1 MPTFA
6 PDRDVRGLI
15 RDGFTTGPEAVSH
28 ARTDGHEFGLPSW
41 LEEQVYRV
49 AGNTTTVLLGGETGT
64 GKTRLARMIHDRS
77 PRRHLPFLVVNCAAL
92 SENLIESEMFGHV
105 RGAFTGADRDRVG
118 KFLEVGNGTLFLDE
132 IDSLPGS
139 VQAKLLRVIE
149 DRMFE
154 AVGSNQI
161 EQFRARLIAASNLSL
176 DREVAAGRFRADLFY
191 RLNVI
196 TFELPTLRERRESIP
211 MMVEAFL
218 DEFAR
223 RDGRAAARLDAD
235 AMKILAGY
243 RWPGNI
249 RELRNVLERAWVL
262 RQSNVITRNELPISV
277 LNAPDL
283 SDVPSATPS
292 SAYGSRSP
300 IDSGTLAEAR
310 DIFEREQIL
319 QALRDHNNNR
329 SRVARNLGISR
340 VTLYKKLH
348 KHGIGLG
355 PNDQNWG
362 GDGYSQ
368 PTVDRAAAFRQV

>member
-6 PDRDVRGLI
+6 PDRDVRGHL
-15 RDGFTTGPEAVSH
+15 RDGFTTGPEAHSYS
-28 ARTDGHEFGLPSW
+28 RTEDTDFGLPAW
-41 LEEQVYRV
+41 LEDHVNRV

-64 GKTRLARMIHDRS
+64 GKTRLARLIHDRS

-105 RGAFTGADRDRVG
+105 RGAFTGADRDRTG
-118 KFLEVGNGTLFLDE
+118 KFLEVGAGTLFLDE

-154 AVGSNQI
+154 AVGSNQV
-161 EQFRARLIAASNLSL
+161 ESFRARLIAASNLCL
-176 DREVAAGRFRADLFY
+176 EREVAAGRFRADLFY

-196 TFELPTLRERRESIP
+196 TFELPPLRERRPSIP
-211 MMVEAFL
+211 TMAEAFL
-218 DEFAR
+218 AEFSR
-223 RDGRAAARLDAD
+223 RDGRAPARLDAD
-235 AMKILAGY
+235 ALQLLTSY

-262 RQSNVITRNELPISV
+262 RQSSVITREELPLSIV
-277 LNAPDL
+277 QAPEY
-283 SDVPSATPS
+283 SDFASPSPAS
-292 SAYGSRSP
+292 SIPARAAM
-300 IDSGTLAEAR
+300 DSGTLAEAR

-319 QALRDHNNNR
+319 QALREHNNNR

-355 PNDQNWG
+355 PNDIAWG
-362 GDGYSQ
+362 NDSYGDA
-368 PTVDRAAAFRQV
+368 DRGRGAFTRRP